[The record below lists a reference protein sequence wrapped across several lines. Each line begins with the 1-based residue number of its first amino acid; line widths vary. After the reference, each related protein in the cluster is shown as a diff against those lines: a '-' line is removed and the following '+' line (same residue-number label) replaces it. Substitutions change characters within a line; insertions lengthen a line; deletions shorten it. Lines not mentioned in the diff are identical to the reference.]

1 MTAFSNYLEEKIV
14 DWSLR
19 ATAMGSAP
27 ASVYVALHTGDPG
40 ETGAN
45 NEVSGNAYARV
56 QVTAGFS
63 AHGAAGP
70 TSNSAEILFPTA
82 TPAGWGTVS
91 HWSIHD
97 ASSAGNCLYK
107 GALTTSRNVQADDS
121 FRFAAGA
128 LQITLD

>member
-1 MTAFSNYLEEKIV
+1 MTAFSNYLEEKVV

-40 ETGAN
+40 ETGAS
-45 NEVSGNAYARV
+45 NEVSGGSYARV

-82 TPAGWGTVS
+82 TAAWGTVT
-91 HWSIHD
+91 HWSIQD
-97 ASSAGNCLYK
+97 ASSSGNCLYK
-107 GALTTSRNVQADDS
+107 GALTNSRNVQSGDA
-121 FRFAAGA
+121 FRFAAGT
-128 LQITLD
+128 LQITLN